1 MSRSQGT
8 WDCGSGE
15 IRLRPAERSD
25 CRLIYAWRN
34 DPRVRRFFFDP
45 REIPFEE
52 HQAWFNDSL
61 ARSDRV
67 ILVAQQGNTSC
78 GVIRFDF
85 KESQV
90 ATAEVDIYVDPRKQG
105 RGIGTRMLEL
115 GEQWI
120 EANTRA
126 AALKARILADNEAS
140 IRMFQGRGF
149 RAESIHLRKR
159 LGRDAS

>member
-1 MSRSQGT
+1 MSRLQGT
-8 WDCGSGE
+8 SLSGNGA
-15 IRLRPAERSD
+15 ITLRPAEESD
-25 CRLIYAWRN
+25 CRLVYGWRN

-61 ARSDRV
+61 ARPDRI
-67 ILVAQQGNTSC
+67 ILVAQQDNAPC
-78 GVIRFDF
+78 GVIRFDVT
-85 KESQV
+85 ETEE

-105 RGIGTRMLEL
+105 GGIGSRMLDL

-120 EANTRA
+120 KVNTRV
-126 AALKARILADNEAS
+126 AALKARVMADNEAS

-149 RAESIHLRKR
+149 RTESIHLLKR